1 MPKHEE
7 MINYFINQTLTSMN
21 MLLAESYSRGWI
33 DGYKGV
39 RGPGI
44 KRCKNNNCT
53 TVYFIP
59 SRPNTAYCSVKCRNY
74 RNVNVYRKNGGS
86 YAKA

>member
-7 MINYFINQTLTSMN
+7 MINSFIKQTVASVDILVVDAYN
-21 MLLAESYSRGWI
+21 RGWI

-59 SRPNTAYCSVKCRNY
+59 SRPNMDYCSVKCRNY
-74 RNVNVYRKNGGS
+74 HNVNVHRRKESND
-86 YAKA
+86 AKA

>member
-7 MINYFINQTLTSMN
+7 MINSFINQTLTSMN

-86 YAKA
+86 YAKT